1 MSEHRSP
8 LELGPVA
15 DDLIPFAARR
25 SIRALWQAE
34 SSRLYIAN
42 AVAQANASFGDLKPA
57 LADARTSHEDAV
69 GAFTGEEEHVFVDQI
84 DAEQQA
90 VEHLPTTPHDVQ
102 QASSAVTTLFQK
114 ALFIATETA
123 GFEFEQRIPNG
134 KPIREDARSMV
145 GGVAIA
151 IDALQQ
157 IADHHPEVDEDDVTL
172 PSREAH
178 WHAE

>member
-1 MSEHRSP
+1 MSEYTP
-8 LELGPVA
+8 TELGPVA
-15 DDLIPFAARR
+15 DDLVPFAARR
-25 SIRALWQAE
+25 GIRALWQAE
-34 SSRLYIAN
+34 SSRLYIEN
-42 AVAQANASFGDLKPA
+42 TVAQANASFGDLEPT
-57 LADARTSHEDAV
+57 LTDARTSHEDAV
-69 GAFTGEEEHVFVDQI
+69 GAFTGEEESVLADQI

-90 VEHLPTTPHDVQ
+90 VEHLPTVPHDIL
-102 QASSAVTTLFQK
+102 QASSAVSVLFQK

-123 GFEFEQRIPNG
+123 GFEFEQRILNA

-157 IADHHPEVDEDDVTL
+157 IADHHPEVDEDDVAL

-178 WHAE
+178 WHGE

>member
-1 MSEHRSP
+1 MSERTP
-8 LELGPVA
+8 TELGPVA
-15 DDLIPFAARR
+15 DDLVPVAARR
-25 SIRALWQAE
+25 SIRALWRAE
-34 SSRLYIAN
+34 SSRLNIEN
-42 AVAQANASFGDLKPA
+42 TVAQANASFGDLEPA
-57 LADARTSHEDAV
+57 LNDSRTAHKDAV
-69 GAFTGEEEHVFVDQI
+69 GAFTGEEEAVLADQI

-90 VEHLPTTPHDVQ
+90 VEHLPTAPHDIL

-114 ALFIATETA
+114 SLFIATETA
-123 GFEFEQRIPNG
+123 GFEFEQRVPNV

-172 PSREAH
+172 PSRESH
-178 WHAE
+178 WNGE